1 MSSKPELIARLEG
14 LLAQGNV
21 ELRTEAVEQIR
32 ESYEAAMA
40 APPLEEALD
49 VDTAA
54 REATNGAPAATDAP
68 QIENAAPLDEDD
80 RRFKQLIDAFNQKVN
95 EAHRMRLRQERDNLL
110 AKQAVMEELRRLITE
125 EENIGTAFH
134 RFGEMQERWK
144 AIGPVPA
151 QSFRDLQRDYGHL
164 RDEFFYHIRI
174 YKELRDHDLRKNT
187 ALKQA
192 LIADMEAVVKVDDVR
207 TAEQLVKEY
216 QERWHQVGPVVR
228 EEWEA
233 IRDRFWS
240 ATRQVYERI
249 HEHYKARRAE
259 QEARLDAKKRLTEK
273 VKAITASVPADAE
286 TDWRTL
292 TEQVLEVQN
301 AWKTTGMAGRRDN
314 ERLWKEFRAACNE
327 FFDRKKAHFAQLKD
341 RFKAVR
347 ERKQALLDQAVALK
361 ESTEWRATADKLKT
375 LQVQWKAAGFAGP
388 HDDQKLWWR
397 FNQACN
403 AFFNARKAHFEQQ
416 DAELE
421 HNVKEREALIDAVAA
436 FELSGERQQDL
447 ASLKGFSERWL
458 SAGRVPPQRYDDL
471 AGRYRAALDSL
482 YGKLKVNEEERREMR
497 FKDHINGLKTAPD
510 AQAKLDRESRTVKRK
525 IQELE
530 DEVRQFEDRMG
541 MFNFKTA
548 AGEAMKKELEKKM
561 DRTRREIE
569 RLRTEH
575 RQLQQE
581 LR

>member
-21 ELRTEAVEQIR
+21 EQRTEAVEQIR
-32 ESYEAAMA
+32 EAYEAA
-40 APPLEEALD
+40 
-49 VDTAA
+49 TAA
-54 REATNGAPAATDAP
+54 LQLEAVELNGTEAPAATEEVSAAEDIP
-68 QIENAAPLDEDD
+68 IENATPRDEDD
-80 RRFKQLIDAFNQKVN
+80 RRFKQLLDAFNQKVN
-95 EAHRMRLRQERDNLL
+95 EALRRKAEQELANLS
-110 AKQAVMEELRRLITE
+110 AKRAVMDELRALITN
-125 EENIGTAFH
+125 EENIGTAFQ
-134 RFGEMQERWK
+134 RFGELQERWK

-151 QSFRDLQRDYGHL
+151 QAFRELQRDYGHL

-174 YKELRDHDLRKNT
+174 YQELRDHDLRKNT
-187 ALKQA
+187 ALKLA

-259 QEARLDAKKRLTEK
+259 QEARIDAKKGLTEK
-273 VKAITASVPADAE
+273 VRAITAHVLPDAE
-286 TDWRTL
+286 TDWRAL

-301 AWKTTGMAGRRDN
+301 AWKTTGQAGRRDN

-327 FFDRKKAHFAQLKD
+327 FFDRKKAHFAQLRD
-341 RFKAVR
+341 RFKVVR
-347 ERKQALLDQAVALK
+347 DRKQALLEQAVALK
-361 ESTEWRATADKLKT
+361 ESTEWRATADKLKA
-375 LQVQWKAAGFAGP
+375 LQAQWKEAGFAGP

-421 HNVKEREALIDAVAA
+421 HNVKAREELIDAIAA
-436 FELSGERQQDL
+436 FGLSGERGRDL
-447 ASLKGFSERWL
+447 ASLKSFSERWL
-458 SAGRVPPQRYDDL
+458 NAGRVPPQRYDEL
-471 AGRYRAALDSL
+471 AGRYRAALDGL

-497 FKDHINGLKTAPD
+497 FKDHIDGLKIASD
-510 AQAKLDRESRTVKRK
+510 AHAKLDRESRTVKRK

-548 AGEAMKKELEKKM
+548 AGEAMKKEMEKKM